1 MTLQI
6 KKKKEKEISFI
17 CPCPMGREQ
26 NTGATLPTKES
37 HVSGCALASKPF
49 GLQEPYCMFG
59 SDAKV
64 LKRKHM

>member
-1 MTLQI
+1 
-6 KKKKEKEISFI
+6 
-17 CPCPMGREQ
+17 MGREQ

-59 SDAKV
+59 SNAKV